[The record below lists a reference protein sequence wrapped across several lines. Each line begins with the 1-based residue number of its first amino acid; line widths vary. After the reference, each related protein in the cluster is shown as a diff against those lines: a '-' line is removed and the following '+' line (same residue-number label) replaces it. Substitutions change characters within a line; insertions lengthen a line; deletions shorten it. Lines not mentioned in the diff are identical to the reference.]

1 MSPVGTGRER
11 NTMKRITIRTLV
23 GVTLCML
30 AAGVILWVL
39 ANDGTSNETTTIAA
53 EQDLPPC
60 CQKPLDPGK
69 PLTDGSIYQLE
80 STWTSDVGRE
90 IQLGVL
96 RGKPQVVTMFFASC
110 EYACP
115 ILQQD
120 MKRIESALP
129 EEMRDRV
136 GFVLITFDSERDTV
150 EALHAYRE
158 RQDLS
163 NRNWTLLRG
172 EPEDVRELAALLG
185 ISYRRDPL
193 GQFAHSNLVTLLD
206 REGEIVRQ
214 LPGLNQAPDTAV
226 AVLKTL
232 VED

>member
-1 MSPVGTGRER
+1 M
-11 NTMKRITIRTLV
+11 MKRFPIY
-23 GVTLCML
+23 
-30 AAGVILWVL
+30 AFAGATLWVL
-39 ANDGTSNETTTIAA
+39 ATGGVAGEPKPAA
-53 EQDLPPC
+53 TDKELPPC
-60 CQKPLDPGK
+60 CQKPLEPGK
-69 PLTDGSIYQLE
+69 PLADGSIYQLE

-90 IQLGVL
+90 IRLGVL
-96 RGKPQVVTMFFASC
+96 RGKPQVVTMFFATC

-115 ILQQD
+115 ILLHD
-120 MKRIESALP
+120 MKRIEAALP
-129 EEMRDRV
+129 EELRDKV

-150 EALHAYRE
+150 DVLHAYRE
-158 RQDLS
+158 RQELS

-185 ISYRRDPL
+185 ISYRRDAR
-193 GQFAHSNLVTLLD
+193 GQFAHSNIITLLD

>member
-1 MSPVGTGRER
+1 
-11 NTMKRITIRTLV
+11 MKRITIGALVGATLCILAI
-23 GVTLCML
+23 GVTLWML
-30 AAGVILWVL
+30 ANG
-39 ANDGTSNETTTIAA
+39 GTANETKTAA
-53 EQDLPPC
+53 ADEGLPPC
-60 CQKPLDPGK
+60 CQKPLNPGV

-80 STWTSDVGRE
+80 STWTSDVGKE
-90 IQLGVL
+90 IRLGVL
-96 RGKPQVVTMFFASC
+96 RGKPQVVTMFFATC

-120 MKRIESALP
+120 MKHIEAALP
-129 EEMRDRV
+129 EDMRDKV

-158 RQDLS
+158 RQELS
-163 NRNWTLLRG
+163 NRNWILLRG
-172 EPEDVRELAALLG
+172 GPEDVRELAALLG